1 MSQPVQHC
9 YEFGPF
15 RLNPL
20 EHLLLRD
27 GEEVPLPPKIFN
39 LLLLLVRNHGHLLEK
54 EVMLQALWPDAVV
67 EEGSLTRN
75 VSTLRQVLGESRNG
89 PQYILTVPKCGYR
102 FVAAVREV
110 WDKRRGQARPAPT
123 GLALRSIAVL
133 PFKPLVAEDHDEA
146 LGLGIADTLI
156 TKLGGV
162 TPVIVQPTSAV
173 RKYAKLNQDAVAAGR
188 ELMVEAVLDGSI
200 QRSGEKIRVTVR
212 LVIVNEGATLWADL
226 FDEESTDIFALQD
239 CISERIAAKLGEVHF
254 LSSQL

>member
-1 MSQPVQHC
+1 MSQSVPYC

-27 GEEVPLPPKIFN
+27 GAEVPLPPKAFS
-39 LLLLLVRNHGHLLEK
+39 LLLLLVRNPGHLLEK
-54 EVMLQALWPDAVV
+54 EVMLRAIWPDAVV

-110 WDKRRGQARPAPT
+110 WDKRAGEVEPAPAS
-123 GLALRSIAVL
+123 LARRSIAVL
-133 PFKPLVAEDHDEA
+133 PFQPLVAEDGDES

-156 TKLGGV
+156 TKLGGARRML
-162 TPVIVQPTSAV
+162 VQPTSAV
-173 RKYAKLNQDAVAAGR
+173 RKYVRLNQDARAAGR

-200 QRSGEKIRVTVR
+200 QRSGERIRVTVR
-212 LVIVNEGATLWADL
+212 LVTVNEGVTIWAGL
-226 FDEESTDIFALQD
+226 FDEKFTNVFALQD
-239 CISERIAAKLGEVHF
+239 AISERIAEVLGKFYF
-254 LSSQL
+254 LPAQI